1 MRSMRQSL
9 YSRKRVR
16 SQFQKSILSLNPIS
30 YYPLDDTGNIAYDEM
45 NRQNLIYPS
54 VNVLRQPSLLAS
66 GEGSSVL
73 FNLSTTQLIGNYNFN
88 NSRFTIGGIT
98 RINGNLQNRLF
109 GVGLSIN
116 TQRAEIECLIGSS
129 SFSGAGRLIIGHSSS
144 VSFYNSSSL
153 LELVIGRS
161 YFICMTLEGN
171 ILKIY
176 LNGLLV
182 VQVNTSGNINLPTTR
197 QNTFY
202 FGLEGSVLLSNLNL
216 SNVFVCDYA
225 ITQAQVN
232 NIIGLI

>member
-54 VNVLRQPSLLAS
+54 VNILRQPSLLAS

-73 FNLSTTQLIGNYNFN
+73 FNYADSQLIGNYNFN
-88 NSRFTIGGIT
+88 NSQFTIGGIT

-109 GVGLSIN
+109 GVGLSVN
-116 TQRAEIECLIGSS
+116 NQRAEIECLIGSS
-129 SFSGAGRLIIGHSSS
+129 NFSGAGRLIIGHSAS
-144 VSFYNSSSL
+144 VSFYNSLSS

-161 YFICMTLEGN
+161 YFICMTLEVD
-171 ILKIY
+171 IFKIY
-176 LNGLLV
+176 LNGILII
-182 VQVNTSGNINLPTTR
+182 QTNTSGNNSLPTTR

-202 FGLEGSVLLSNLNL
+202 FGLEGGVQFSNLNL
-216 SNVFVCDYA
+216 SNVFVCDYP
-225 ITQAQVN
+225 ITQPQVN
-232 NIIGLI
+232 NIMGLI